1 MTKHTRI
8 RAAGWIAAG
17 ALATTAFLAPA
28 TVAAAT
34 PSHATLTAQGCT
46 SSLFHWDVANGQNA
60 YAMVTVNVH
69 AVGSIPENCTFSFS
83 LNSYTAQ
90 GATWPTSGTQALL
103 DHQSI
108 TLSAA
113 NSSGQ
118 LSVAKPVCYGQTD
131 FYTGTTKFDG
141 IDGALPH
148 YPNVVTP
155 TGLISYSNGGSA
167 CQEPSSSPSQ
177 PVASESVPP
186 SASPSE
192 SPSTPPSEPPSAS
205 PSQDPSQPV
214 LSESIPPSAS
224 PSPSDSTPPSASPS
238 DSPSASPSTS
248 PSASPSESAS
258 ASPSASA
265 SQPVSSPSGSVLAE
279 TGTPQITP
287 PPTDAVSGGS
297 STGSGW
303 QLVLLAVAGMIG
315 SLIALKPAKA
325 RRR

>member
-1 MTKHTRI
+1 M
-8 RAAGWIAAG
+8 
-17 ALATTAFLAPA
+17 
-28 TVAAAT
+28 
-34 PSHATLTAQGCT
+34 
-46 SSLFHWDVANGQNA
+46 
-60 YAMVTVNVH
+60 
-69 AVGSIPENCTFSFS
+69 
-83 LNSYTAQ
+83 
-90 GATWPTSGTQALL
+90 
-103 DHQSI
+103 
-108 TLSAA
+108 
-113 NSSGQ
+113 
-118 LSVAKPVCYGQTD
+118 
-131 FYTGTTKFDG
+131 
-141 IDGALPH
+141 
-148 YPNVVTP
+148 TP

-214 LSESIPPSAS
+214 QSESIPPSAS

-325 RRR
+325 RRRCSTHGLPTGRLRGAYRAGVARPRLSCARDRSRPVRPSLAARSTWGLGPACPRTSPSPFVLGPWCGRAMETSPATPVALELGGVEAGYGPIGSTGRPMRGPE